1 MLINYFIYF
10 HIGVCI
16 LLIVFEI
23 CWGLYARIRDIRI
36 REVTKKYEIE
46 LQKQIESIKECD
58 TIKKIHI
65 RMLSKELKN
74 VNNLIAFEKAYDN
87 LSHTQKKFLENYIK
101 HILHVFV
108 DLAIYY
114 NNKKNDTEKAYLA
127 YIIGKYF
134 KDIDED
140 AIPVTLIET
149 LYKYMECKSIYCK
162 VNTIETI
169 YQIGSTENIVRAIS
183 IINKQESTY
192 NQTLLLSGLKD
203 VTKNKKKL
211 GIELFKRFDEYNKNI
226 QILIIKFLSEH
237 KYIDEDL
244 ILEKLENT
252 RTAIDVR
259 CEIMR
264 YFQKNKNEK
273 AKQYLI
279 EQLTKEEIVA
289 NDLNIKAIGTLG
301 YYEDTEVRDLLYKL
315 KESSDD
321 MIKESAYRSL
331 EKKQKVQKEQLLEVV

>member
-1 MLINYFIYF
+1 M
-10 HIGVCI
+10 
-16 LLIVFEI
+16 
-23 CWGLYARIRDIRI
+23 
-36 REVTKKYEIE
+36 
-46 LQKQIESIKECD
+46 
-58 TIKKIHI
+58 
-65 RMLSKELKN
+65 
-74 VNNLIAFEKAYDN
+74 
-87 LSHTQKKFLENYIK
+87 
-101 HILHVFV
+101 
-108 DLAIYY
+108 
-114 NNKKNDTEKAYLA
+114 
-127 YIIGKYF
+127 
-134 KDIDED
+134 
-140 AIPVTLIET
+140 
-149 LYKYMECKSIYCK
+149 
-162 VNTIETI
+162 
-169 YQIGSTENIVRAIS
+169 
-183 IINKQESTY
+183 
-192 NQTLLLSGLKD
+192 
-203 VTKNKKKL
+203 TKNKKKL

>member
-16 LLIVFEI
+16 LLILFEI
-23 CWGLYARIRDIRI
+23 FWGLYARIRDMKIKQT
-36 REVTKKYEIE
+36 TKKYETE
-46 LQKQIESIKECD
+46 LKKQIDSIKEYAS
-58 TIKKIHI
+58 IKKVHI
-65 RMLSKELKN
+65 KMLSKELKN
-74 VNNLIAFEKAYDN
+74 VNNLIAFEKACDN
-87 LSHTQKKFLENYIK
+87 LALTEKEHLKIYVK

-108 DLAIYY
+108 DLAVYY
-114 NNKKNDTEKAYLA
+114 NDKKNDTEKAYLA
-127 YIIGKYF
+127 YILGKYF
-134 KDIDED
+134 KDIEEN
-140 AIPVTLIET
+140 AIPVILIET

-162 VNTIETI
+162 VNAIETI
-169 YQIGSTENIVRAIS
+169 YLIGSTENIVRAIS
-183 IINKQESTY
+183 IINKQESIY
-192 NQTLLLSGLKD
+192 NQTLLLNGLRN
-203 VTKNKKKL
+203 VRKNKKNL
-211 GIELFKRFDEYNKNI
+211 AIHLFKRFEEYNKNI
-226 QILIIKFLSEH
+226 QILVIKFLSEY

-244 ILEKLENT
+244 ILEKLENN

-279 EQLTKEEIVA
+279 KQLSKEEIVA

-301 YYEDTEVRDLLYKL
+301 YYEDTEVRELLKKL

-331 EKKQKVQKEQLLEVV
+331 EKKQKVQQEQLLEVV

>member
-74 VNNLIAFEKAYDN
+74 VNNLIAFEKAYDK

-114 NNKKNDTEKAYLA
+114 NNKKNDTEKAYLT

-252 RTAIDVR
+252 RTAIDVK